1 MVKHLTLGAALAA
14 AAFMPAAAGAG
25 SPAGQGT
32 DPRINEIQ
40 VIGTHNSYAIP
51 ADARAMALMAP
62 KLAALY
68 AAMTRQLPED
78 RRAALAEE
86 HPAGISDP
94 ALSLDYVQMPLEAQ
108 LRMGVRS
115 IELDLHPDPAGGLY
129 ADPLPY
135 RQLRAQGVR
144 DLAPIYT
151 DALRQPGMKVL
162 HVADLDFRSQ
172 CPALRDCLSVMRRWS
187 DAHRDHS
194 PVFVLLEPKSSAL
207 GRVVEGAVTVP
218 AFDAAAFEE
227 VDAAIRDILGP
238 ERIFTPDELR
248 GGHATLEQAAL
259 ARAWP
264 RVSQMRGKFVFLYL
278 VPGLNLQTFAPY
290 MQDRPSLQG
299 RAAFVQGLPG
309 MAHTAFVLV
318 DNALTRPERIPE
330 LVRAGYIVRSRADID
345 TDEARRNDPDRRDR
359 TLASGAQVISTD
371 YLTAPNV
378 HGNRYHVAPFDG
390 GWRCNP
396 VIGRCH

>member
-1 MVKHLTLGAALAA
+1 MRWNLGAAMAA
-14 AAFMPAAAGAG
+14 AVIIPAAAVAG
-25 SPAGQGT
+25 SPPTDRA

-51 ADARAMALMAP
+51 ADPRAMALMAP
-62 KLAALY
+62 KLAAFY
-68 AAMTRQLPED
+68 AAMVQQLHQD

-94 ALSLDYVQMPLEAQ
+94 TLSLGYVQMPLEAQ

-115 IELDLHPDPAGGLY
+115 IELDLHADPAGGLY

-135 RQLRAQGVR
+135 RHLRERGER
-144 DLAPIYT
+144 DLAPIHT
-151 DALRQPGMKVL
+151 DALKQPGMKVL

-172 CPALRDCLSVMRRWS
+172 CPRLRDCLSLMRRWS
-187 DAHRDHS
+187 DANPQHS
-194 PVFVLLEPKSSAL
+194 PVFVLLEPKASVLDKAAA
-207 GRVVEGAVTVP
+207 GAVKVP

-227 VDAAIRDILGP
+227 VDLAINDILGP
-238 ERIFTPDELR
+238 QRIFTPDDLR
-248 GGHATLEQAAL
+248 GDHATLEKAAL
-259 ARAWP
+259 AKAWP
-264 RVSQMRGKFVFLYL
+264 RLSQMHGKFLFLYL

-309 MAHTAFVLV
+309 MPHTAFVLV
-318 DNALTRPERIPE
+318 DNALTRPDRIAQ

-345 TDEARRNDPDRRDR
+345 TDEARRNDSGRRDR

-378 HGNRYHVAPFDG
+378 HGNGYHVQPFPG

-396 VIGRCH
+396 VAREC